1 MQASLT
7 DSAFRKTISA
17 SSAKEL
23 WDILEKGSS
32 YSDAVPL
39 LGELIDMKALD
50 MNLNKLVEF
59 FRSYDS
65 FSEMKLL
72 MRLWVMLQTFHTCW
86 DYGRPEMKELM
97 RLYVTIHRFL
107 RLCKKMRCFTS
118 TPKETGG
125 NRRKPTSI
133 GSHLQFKVPFNWVN
147 QEDEEIEMS
156 NV

>member
-23 WDILEKGSS
+23 WDILEK
-32 YSDAVPL
+32 
-39 LGELIDMKALD
+39 
-50 MNLNKLVEF
+50 
-59 FRSYDS
+59 
-65 FSEMKLL
+65 EMKLL

-147 QEDEEIEMS
+147 QEDEHVGTHTPTPAYVVFIH
-156 NV
+156 